1 MTCEWFPLL
10 HAARVGAP
18 YQARCCTSA
27 LKVIALPLWNFGQ
40 PLDGV
45 IQVAF
50 IVEDIRAAMP
60 LFSEQFRVGPWF
72 LIEHFEFDWVK
83 YRGSATALDISI
95 CLGYSGSMMFEL
107 IEQHCDTPSVYQE
120 TRQQRGF
127 GFHHLAVATAPD
139 LYDQVLA
146 DYQDQGATLALEA
159 AVKVGGRA
167 AYLDFGALLPG
178 MIELIEVTPTVE
190 ALFSHVKQPSIGW
203 DGEDVIRTLG

>member
-1 MTCEWFPLL
+1 
-10 HAARVGAP
+10 
-18 YQARCCTSA
+18 
-27 LKVIALPLWNFGQ
+27 LPFWNFGQ

-50 IVEDIRAAMP
+50 IVDDIQAAMP
-60 LFSEQFRVGPWF
+60 MFAKQFRVGPWF

-83 YRGSATALDISI
+83 YRGNTATLDISI

-120 TRQQRGF
+120 TRTQRGF
-127 GFHHLAVATAPD
+127 GFHHLAVATTPE
-139 LYDQVLA
+139 LYDEVFE
-146 DYQDQGATLALEA
+146 DYQHQGAALALEA

-178 MIELIEVTPTVE
+178 MIELIEVTPAVE
-190 ALFSHVKQPSIGW
+190 ELFSHVKQPSIGW
-203 DGEDVIRTLG
+203 DGLNPVRNL